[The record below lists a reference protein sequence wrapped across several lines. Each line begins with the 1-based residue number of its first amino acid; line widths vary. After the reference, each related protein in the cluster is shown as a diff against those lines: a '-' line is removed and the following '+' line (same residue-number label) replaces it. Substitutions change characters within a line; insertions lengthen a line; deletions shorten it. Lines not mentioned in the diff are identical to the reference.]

1 MRIQQVKGRKKDYL
15 DLLLLADPS
24 EDMIDRYLEPSDMY
38 VGIVDGRVVCEAVV
52 MKTGE
57 AECELKNLATVQKEQ
72 GKGYA
77 SDLVRFLFGRY
88 RQRFAVMTVGTS
100 EDGAAF
106 YQRLGFAKSGIR
118 AGFFT
123 EYDPPV
129 YENGQL
135 CRDMILLEK
144 SLSNREK

>member
-1 MRIQQVKGRKKDYL
+1 M

-24 EDMIDRYLEPSDMY
+24 ENMIDRYLEACDMY
-38 VGIVDGRVVCEAVV
+38 VGMVDGRVVCEAVV

-57 AECELKNLATVQKEQ
+57 AACKLKNLATVQKEQ

-77 SDLVRFLFGRY
+77 SELIRFLFYRY
-88 RQRFAVMTVGTS
+88 RQQFAVMTVGTS
-100 EDGAAF
+100 EAGVAF
-106 YQRLGFAKSGIR
+106 YERLGFVKSGMR

-129 YENGQL
+129 YENGRL
-135 CRDMILLEK
+135 CLDMILLEK

>member
-1 MRIQQVKGRKKDYL
+1 M

-24 EDMIDRYLEPSDMY
+24 ENMIDRYLEACDMY
-38 VGIVDGRVVCEAVV
+38 VGMVDGRVVCEAVV

-57 AECELKNLATVQKEQ
+57 AACELKNLATVQKEQ
-72 GKGYA
+72 GKGYGIHNIKER
-77 SDLVRFLFGRY
+77 LELIRFLFYRY
-88 RQRFAVMTVGTS
+88 RQQFAVMTVGTS
-100 EDGAAF
+100 EAGVAF
-106 YQRLGFAKSGIR
+106 YERLGFVKSGMR

-129 YENGQL
+129 YENGRL
-135 CRDMILLEK
+135 CLDMILLEK